1 MDDEFRG
8 LFDLGDDF
16 SYFNCAAIGPL
27 PRAAVRAIEAGAARH
42 ARPWQIST
50 IDWVDDVEERRAMF
64 AELAGCGADSIGLV
78 PAASYGLATAARNL
92 DARPAQKVL
101 VLAEDFPS
109 SVYTWHAFAR
119 RTGCDI
125 LTVERAPDQSWTDA
139 VLDALD
145 EKVAIA
151 SVPSVHWT
159 DGALIDLEAVGA
171 AARAVG
177 AALVVDASQS
187 FGAMPMDLGMIRP
200 DFLVSVGYKW
210 LLGPYGLSY
219 LYVAEAH
226 REGTPLEENWLLRAG
241 SEDFARLVDYVDE
254 YRPGARRFDVGER
267 SAFELTKA
275 ATASL
280 AMIRDWT
287 IEAVSARLG
296 RITARIES
304 EARGLGLA
312 TTSGPL
318 RCPHIIGLALP
329 SAAAGQ
335 APAIF
340 EKARVQV
347 GFRGR
352 AVRIAPHMYTNAADI
367 ERLVGAL
374 AEITALA

>member
-50 IDWVDDVEERRAMF
+50 IDWVDDVEERRALF
-64 AELAGCGADSIGLV
+64 ADLAGCGADSIALV
-78 PAASYGLATAARNL
+78 PAASYALATAARNL
-92 DARPAQKVL
+92 DAGPGRKVL

-109 SVYTWHAFAR
+109 SVYTWRAFAA
-119 RTGCDI
+119 RTGCEI
-125 LTVERAPDQSWTDA
+125 VTVERAKDGNWTDA
-139 VLDALD
+139 VLAALD
-145 EKVAIA
+145 DRVAIA
-151 SVPSVHWT
+151 SVPTVHWT
-159 DGALIDLEAVGA
+159 DGALVDLEAVGA
-171 AARAVG
+171 AARGVG

-187 FGAMPMDLGMIRP
+187 FGAMPIDLGTVRP
-200 DFLVSVGYKW
+200 DFLAAVGYKW

-219 LYVAEAH
+219 LYVGEAH
-226 REGTPLEENWLLRAG
+226 RGGTPIEENWLQRAG

-275 ATASL
+275 ASASL

-287 IEAVSARLG
+287 ILGVSARLG
-296 RITARIES
+296 KVTARIEAA
-304 EARGLGLA
+304 ARDLGLA

-318 RCPHIIGLALP
+318 RCPHILGLALP
-329 SAAAGQ
+329 PAAADKAAG
-335 APAIF
+335 IF
-340 EKARVQV
+340 RAANVQV

-352 AVRIAPHMYTNAADI
+352 AIRIAPHMYTNAADVD
-367 ERLVGAL
+367 RLVCALTEIAAL
-374 AEITALA
+374 A